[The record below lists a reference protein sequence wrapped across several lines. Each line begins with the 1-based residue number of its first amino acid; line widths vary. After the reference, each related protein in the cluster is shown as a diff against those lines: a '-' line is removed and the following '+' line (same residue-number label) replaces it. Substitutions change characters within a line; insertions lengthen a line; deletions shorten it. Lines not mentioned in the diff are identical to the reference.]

1 MKTHYQTLGLKE
13 GASQQEIKEAYER
26 LSKELDPVA
35 NNNEDFFVE
44 EYFKV
49 REAYKALSSSSILA
63 TEAGARNQSAQRPP
77 KPKLK
82 EKPINIKN
90 KKRKLDWI
98 IERKRN
104 ILLFGVLVIV
114 FKILIHYFM
123 FNEYDNMVSKTVRS
137 IPPVNTQY
145 DYDSV
150 ARQIDFNLDGN
161 SAIYSMNKILPL
173 FSTHIKLT
181 FTHRIYLFFY
191 SFGGLI
197 LLVFLFN
204 PKIKAG

>member
-1 MKTHYQTLGLKE
+1 MKTHYQTLGLQE

-123 FNEYDNMVSKTVRS
+123 FNENDNRVNVNSKEELS
-137 IPPVNTQY
+137 Y
-145 DYDSV
+145 DYGSV
-150 ARQIDFNLDGN
+150 ARQLGYTMDKKNIANYRYIHIKL
-161 SAIYSMNKILPL
+161 KL

-181 FTHRIYLFFY
+181 FTHRIDLFFY

>member
-1 MKTHYQTLGLKE
+1 MKTHYQTLGLQE
-13 GASQQEIKEAYER
+13 GASQQEVKEAYER

-63 TEAGARNQSAQRPP
+63 TEKGARNQSAQRPP

-123 FNEYDNMVSKTVRS
+123 FNEYDNYTNEESKNRY
-137 IPPVNTQY
+137 Y
-145 DYDSV
+145 DYGYV
-150 ARQIDFNLDGN
+150 ARQLD
-161 SAIYSMNKILPL
+161 YKMDKNKGESYRYIQNKLPL

-181 FTHRIYLFFY
+181 FTHRIDLFFY

>member
-1 MKTHYQTLGLKE
+1 MKTHYQTLGLQE

-123 FNEYDNMVSKTVRS
+123 FNEYDNMISKS
-137 IPPVNTQY
+137 SYIWY
-145 DYDSV
+145 DYGSV

-161 SAIYSMNKILPL
+161 HAYRTINKRLPL